1 MGTDINAFIETDTT
15 GAFSTAGN
23 IHSLAADTFI
33 LDRDYDIFD
42 ALAGA
47 REHQLSESDR
57 DPQRRPL
64 ISPRGIPSV
73 RSLSVSRSFLYI
85 VGDPVA
91 ASSPSNEAFWP
102 RHRCVDQ
109 MEAERWRASNP
120 DCAST
125 TVVQWFNGDHVWDAV
140 SPLGLICPT
149 WLTPTEFDQSLDH
162 HSIRLPDLP
171 VSYRILTKSLEM
183 LESELG
189 ANCVRL
195 VLWFDH

>member
-1 MGTDINAFIETDTT
+1 MGTDINAFIEIDHT
-15 GAFSTAGN
+15 GEFSTPGS
-23 IHSLAADTFI
+23 IHSLTADAFI
-33 LDRDYDIFD
+33 LDRDYDVFD

-47 REHQLSESDR
+47 REHQISESDR
-57 DPQRRPL
+57 DATRLPL
-64 ISPRGIPSV
+64 IPPRGIPMP

-85 VGDPVA
+85 VGDPVS
-91 ASSPSNEAFWP
+91 ASRPSNEAFWP
-102 RHRCVDQ
+102 RHRCIDRI
-109 MEAERWRASNP
+109 EAENWRTTNP
-120 DCAST
+120 DCVSA

-149 WLTPTEFDQSLDH
+149 WLSALEFDQSLDH

-171 VSYRILTKSLEM
+171 ISYRILRKSLEM

-189 ANCVRL
+189 SNCVRL

>member
-1 MGTDINAFIETDTT
+1 MGTVINAFIETDHT
-15 GAFSTAGN
+15 GEFSIAGN
-23 IHSLAADTFI
+23 IHSLTADAFI
-33 LDRDYDIFD
+33 LDRDYEVFD

-47 REHQLSESDR
+47 REHQMAEADR
-57 DPQRRPL
+57 DGKRLPL
-64 ISPRGIPSV
+64 IAPRGIPSP

-91 ASSPSNEAFWP
+91 ASKPPNQAFWP
-102 RHRCVDQ
+102 QHLCVDPI
-109 MEAERWRASNP
+109 EAEKWRTTNS
-120 DCAST
+120 DCVSA

-149 WLTPTEFDQSLDH
+149 WLTTTEFDQSLDH
-162 HSIRLPDLP
+162 HSIRLPELP
-171 VSYRILTKSLEM
+171 VSYRILRKSLEM
-183 LESELG
+183 LEAELG